1 MSKRPIGEYIENYLT
16 DIELKFIEKIYLFIV
31 NNKNLIEFVVLMIVV
46 IWLLSGAPQESWNFM
61 KSLWNF
67 I

>member
-1 MSKRPIGEYIENYLT
+1 MSKRPVGEYIENYLV
-16 DIELKFIEKIYLFIV
+16 DIELKCIEKIYLFIV
-31 NNKNLIEFVVLMIVV
+31 NKNLIEFVVLMIVV

>member
-1 MSKRPIGEYIENYLT
+1 MSKRPVGEYIENYLA
-16 DIELKFIEKIYLFIV
+16 DIELKCIEKIYLFIV
-31 NNKNLIEFVVLMIVV
+31 NKNLIEFVVLMIVV
-46 IWLLSGAPQESWNFM
+46 IWLLSGTPQESWNFM